1 MQAAFVRR
9 ILVVLGATAVFGGS
23 SLHAQTALPQVD
35 STARAGS
42 WSALRVAKWTTAAG
56 AAGAAVYGVM
66 QNRRADEQ
74 FEQLEQVCVTETWR
88 CVERLP
94 SGAYADAEL
103 EARYQDVRSLDS
115 RARMALIAGQA
126 GVAAS
131 VVLFILD
138 LRNSDGPE
146 NIPYEPRTLE
156 VRPSRDGGMSLT
168 VRMNAAR

>member
-1 MQAAFVRR
+1 M
-9 ILVVLGATAVFGGS
+9 VVLGATAALAGPP
-23 SLHAQTALPQVD
+23 LHAQTAPAQLDTTRQT
-35 STARAGS
+35 SS

-74 FEQLEQVCVTETWR
+74 FEQLEQACVAEPSR
-88 CVERLP
+88 CTERLP
-94 SGAYADAEL
+94 NGAYADAQL

-115 RARMALIAGQA
+115 RARTALIAGQV

-131 VVLFILD
+131 VVMFILD

-146 NIPYEPRTLE
+146 NIPYEPGRLD
-156 VRPSRDGGMSLT
+156 VRRARDGGLSLT
-168 VRMNAAR
+168 VRLQAGR